1 MKCRLLFSA
10 FLALAV
16 PAAIFG
22 EPPPDAK
29 STALKNAV
37 KRLVARQ
44 NLAASAEDTGVPM
57 MIGRSF

>member
-1 MKCRLLFSA
+1 MKYDGGVGLR
-10 FLALAV
+10 V
-16 PAAIFG
+16 M
-22 EPPPDAK
+22 
-29 STALKNAV
+29 V